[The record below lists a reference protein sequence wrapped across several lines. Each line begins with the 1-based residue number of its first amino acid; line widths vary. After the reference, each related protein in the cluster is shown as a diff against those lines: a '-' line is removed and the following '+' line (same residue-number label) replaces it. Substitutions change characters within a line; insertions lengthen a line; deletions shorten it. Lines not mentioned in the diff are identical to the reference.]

1 MCAHVWDMCIRG
13 HLSDRDALE
22 SKDYLGMGNLS
33 PSPVAQMVKNLP
45 EMQEMPVWS
54 LGREDPLEKE
64 TATRSN
70 IVAWRRP
77 WTKEPGGLQSIR
89 GLGGGQF
96 SFGQDHPLSCWHLK

>member
-45 EMQEMPVWS
+45 EMQEMPV
-54 LGREDPLEKE
+54 
-64 TATRSN
+64 
-70 IVAWRRP
+70 
-77 WTKEPGGLQSIR
+77 
-89 GLGGGQF
+89 
-96 SFGQDHPLSCWHLK
+96 

>member
-1 MCAHVWDMCIRG
+1 MMDGYKWKEFLIQYILIRG
-13 HLSDRDALE
+13 FPGGS
-22 SKDYLGMGNLS
+22 
-33 PSPVAQMVKNLP
+33 VVKNSP
-45 EMQEMPVWS
+45 AMQEMPVWS